1 MAVTTIANIIALKVR
16 PALNELVANFWTD
29 AELTDI
35 LTDGIK
41 DLWGAILDVHGDH
54 FITVDATNVSL
65 AASGTSLTGV
75 PADCFR
81 VQTIE
86 PRDLS
91 ESSASRSLVFVPR
104 NYKDPMFAAARS
116 LSAQDPGSAD
126 VVFYHITGVGAP
138 AAAPTIYTAPIL
150 NSTVLL
156 RLVYNPTAVT
166 TTNNP
171 IPGESDTA
179 LKAWT
184 LAFARAKEREDRM
197 PDPGW
202 MAVYATEKTHL
213 LTRLTPRQE
222 QEPEVVED
230 FF

>member
-1 MAVTTIANIIALKVR
+1 MAVTTLANIILLKVR
-16 PALNELVANFWTD
+16 PALMELTARFWTD
-29 AELTDI
+29 AELLDI
-35 LTDGIK
+35 LNDGVK

-86 PRDLS
+86 PRDLT
-91 ESSASRSLVFVPR
+91 ETGAANSLVFVPR
-104 NYKDPMFAAARS
+104 NYKDPSFAAARG
-116 LSAQDPGSAD
+116 LSAQDPSSVT
-126 VVFYHITGVGAP
+126 VVYYHITGVGAP
-138 AAAPTIYTAPIL
+138 AAAPVIYTAPIL
-150 NSTVLL
+150 NTAVLL
-156 RLVYNPTAVT
+156 RFVYNPTAVT

-171 IPGESDTA
+171 IPGESDNA

-184 LAFARAKEREDRM
+184 IAFARAKEREDRM

-202 MAVYATEKTHL
+202 LATYATEKSHL